1 MSAVDLENL
10 MKNTHEVTEENAEL
24 FSNFDVSG
32 VPSAYVYNVPVHLFF
47 SSCIESYDVSQCF
60 DRNLLVAY

>member
-1 MSAVDLENL
+1 

-24 FSNFDVSG
+24 FSNFDVSV
-32 VPSAYVYNVPVHLFF
+32 VPSAYVYNIPVHLFF
-47 SSCIESYDVSQCF
+47 SSWIESYDVSQCF